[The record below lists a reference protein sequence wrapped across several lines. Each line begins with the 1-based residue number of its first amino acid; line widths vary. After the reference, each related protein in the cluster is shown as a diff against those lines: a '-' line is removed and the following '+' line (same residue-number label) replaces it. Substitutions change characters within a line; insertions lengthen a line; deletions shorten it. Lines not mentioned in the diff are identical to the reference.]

1 MILGVIWKQ
10 GSNGLPITH
19 NQSRELA
26 AIDASTGVLDICGQR
41 NAFARKYS
49 ILIKELQ
56 RKLVRDMTTPSSSIA
71 TPISPQTSSSYG
83 NPGIG
88 LYRSP
93 TESDSMR
100 DNQDP
105 GNSVEGKS
113 VSTSPWPNP
122 DMNRDHRSSVDSPN
136 LSFNSPWSEQ
146 FGIFYPAGDV
156 LSYGTINLLL
166 HLYFILRF
174 CLLITRL
181 IS

>member
-1 MILGVIWKQ
+1 MILGAIWKQ

-19 NQSRELA
+19 SQSRELT

-49 ILIKELQ
+49 ILIKELRQ
-56 RKLVRDMTTPSSSIA
+56 QLVQDMTTPISAS
-71 TPISPQTSSSYG
+71 ISPQSSTQYS
-83 NPGIG
+83 NPGSG
-88 LYRSP
+88 SYRSP

-100 DNQDP
+100 DNQNP

-113 VSTSPWPNP
+113 VSASPWPNP

-136 LSFNSPWSEQ
+136 LNFNSPWSEQ

-156 LSYGTINLLL
+156 LSYGTLSFDTPLMP
-166 HLYFILRF
+166 HSKILS
-174 CLLITRL
+174 TYYVAL